1 MAARS
6 ESKKWTGGVTKAGP
20 STTSTADKALEQL
33 ARTIDL
39 LAGQISKAK

>member
-20 STTSTADKALEQL
+20 GTSSTTDKALEQL
-33 ARTIDL
+33 ARAIDL
-39 LAGQISKAK
+39 LAKQQRD

>member
-20 STTSTADKALEQL
+20 GNSSTADKAIEQL

-39 LAGQISKAK
+39 LAKQLKD